1 MRKSLRQMFMLESVQ
16 KVFFFFFL
24 SLIAIHEVAVAKRCN
39 SQRVSAAYRLLL
51 TTFEFSIV
59 GHFQKLVRIT
69 EILDQSGRAHL

>member
-16 KVFFFFFL
+16 KVFLFLFL
-24 SLIAIHEVAVAKRCN
+24 SLIAIHEVALAKRSN

-51 TTFEFSIV
+51 TTFEFSII

>member
-1 MRKSLRQMFMLESVQ
+1 MFMLESVQ
-16 KVFFFFFL
+16 KYIYFFFL
-24 SLIAIHEVAVAKRCN
+24 SLIAIHEVAVAKRSN

>member
-16 KVFFFFFL
+16 KVFFF
-24 SLIAIHEVAVAKRCN
+24 SLIAIHEVAVAKRSN
-39 SQRVSAAYRLLL
+39 NQRVSAAYRLLL

-59 GHFQKLVRIT
+59 GHFQKLVSIT

>member
-16 KVFFFFFL
+16 KVFFFFL
-24 SLIAIHEVAVAKRCN
+24 SLIAIHEVALAKRSN

-59 GHFQKLVRIT
+59 GHFEKLVSIT
-69 EILDQSGRAHL
+69 ETLDQSGRTHL